1 MGFSFSHLLVVLV
14 IIVLLF
20 GTGKLRSL
28 GTDLGAAIKGF
39 RKAVSDDEANKDQP
53 RDDTA
58 QNSTSQSNPSQ
69 NNPSQNNASQNN
81 TQPPAV

>member
-1 MGFSFSHLLVVLV
+1 MGLSISHLVVVLV

-39 RKAVSDDEANKDQP
+39 KKAMGDEDK
-53 RDDTA
+53 DDTQKA
-58 QNSTSQSNPSQ
+58 LPDDDKKPS
-69 NNPSQNNASQNN
+69 A
-81 TQPPAV
+81 

>member
-20 GTGKLRSL
+20 GTVKLRSL

-39 RKAVSDDEANKDQP
+39 RKAVSDDEANKDASK
-53 RDDTA
+53 DSA
-58 QNSTSQSNPSQ
+58 QD
-69 NNPSQNNASQNN
+69 NN
-81 TQPPAV
+81 QPPTA